1 MDRFLSRLGRGIA
14 LASALLPFTGLIAPG
29 GPLARA
35 LLLLAACLLIWGGL
49 LSR

>member
-1 MDRFLSRLGRGIA
+1 MDRFLSRLGRRLA

-29 GPLARA
+29 GPLAWA
-35 LLLLAACLLIWGGL
+35 LLLLAACLLVWGGL

>member
-1 MDRFLSRLGRGIA
+1 MDRVLSRLGRGMA

-35 LLLLAACLLIWGGL
+35 LLAACLLIWGGL